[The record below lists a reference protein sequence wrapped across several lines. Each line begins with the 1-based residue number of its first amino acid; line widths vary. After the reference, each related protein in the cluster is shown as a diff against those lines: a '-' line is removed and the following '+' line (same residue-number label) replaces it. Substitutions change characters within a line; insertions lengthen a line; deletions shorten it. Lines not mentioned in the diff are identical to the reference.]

1 MGRVSV
7 DARMNIAT
15 VTEQEPDEGNGPIV
29 TIRDNMVALAVI
41 VVLAASSMFITSHYH
56 PWQVSSIKPTA
67 HSTNSQTTVGCC
79 ASTSERS
86 QRTPTSLTP
95 CGCMDTRIP

>member
-1 MGRVSV
+1 
-7 DARMNIAT
+7 MNIAS
-15 VTEQEPDEGNGPIV
+15 VSEQEPDEGNGPIV

-56 PWQVSSIKPTA
+56 PWQVSNIKPTA
-67 HSTNSQTTVGCC
+67 RPSNSQTTVGCC
-79 ASTSERS
+79 ARTGEGS

-95 CGCMDTRIP
+95 CRCMDTRVR